1 MFTSSSKTLNWSNPS
16 SVEEL
21 DTLANDTSLPLLIFK
36 HSERCPVSR
45 MALKQ
50 FENEFNLE
58 GVRLAF
64 IEVRENRELSNH
76 IAEKWNIDHQSPQAL
91 IQDTKGN
98 HISFSHNGIDVD
110 KIKSFLGL

>member
-1 MFTSSSKTLNWSNPS
+1 MFSSSSKTLNWSIPS

-21 DTLANDTSLPLLIFK
+21 DAMIIDSATPLLIFK
-36 HSERCPVSR
+36 HSERCPISR

-58 GVRLAF
+58 DVRLAF
-64 IEVRENRELSNH
+64 IEVRENRELSNY
-76 IAEKWNIDHQSPQAL
+76 IAEKWNIVHQSPQLL

-98 HISFSHNGIDVD
+98 NISFSHNGIDVS